1 MQVVELN
8 PALLREASSNLLHDF
23 DLNLLAFGTGPE
35 LPGVYDV
42 NNPDDFDFLTSFATQ
57 VRERLLLHRSFFT
70 FLLGIDYHGDD
81 DDDDNDD
88 WSDRNDDDAT
98 KKKNVLTKLSRD
110 AETSMGLKK
119 NVASFLEVPRGGDLR
134 LLRRAS
140 LHLSQW
146 GF

>member
-70 FLLGIDYHGDD
+70 FLLGMDYHGDD
-81 DDDDNDD
+81 DDDWND
-88 WSDRNDDDAT
+88 WSDDDAT
-98 KKKNVLTKLSRD
+98 KKKKNVLTKLSRD

-119 NVASFLEVPRGGDLR
+119 NIASFLAVPRGGDLR
-134 LLRRAS
+134 LLRCAS